1 MEERLK
7 PLDNEIENELKN
19 YMYLCNDVV
28 GIILV
33 SWTGSVGESG
43 PCR

>member
-1 MEERLK
+1 MGERLK
-7 PLDNEIENELKN
+7 PLEYAIENELKN

-33 SWTGSVGESG
+33 SCTGFVGEPG
-43 PCR
+43 PC